1 MKSNKVLSIVGCI
14 LLVIAAGLMNMR
26 CEMLKARQ
34 EAQQANFQKV
44 LVLKSKAYEKAELND
59 SIVWE
64 VNR

>member
-1 MKSNKVLSIVGCI
+1 MKSNKVLSIVGGV
-14 LLVIAAGLMNMR
+14 LLVGAGLMNMR

-34 EAQQANFQKV
+34 EAQQAGFQKA
-44 LVLKSKAYEKAELND
+44 LVEKSKGHEKAELND

>member
-14 LLVIAAGLMNMR
+14 LLVLAAGLIMKY
-26 CEMLKARQ
+26 EMLKARQ
-34 EAQQANFQKV
+34 EAQQAGFQKA
-44 LVLKSKAYEKAELND
+44 LVEKSKGHEKAELND

>member
-1 MKSNKVLSIVGCI
+1 MKSNKVLSIVGGVLFI
-14 LLVIAAGLMNMR
+14 IGTGLIMK
-26 CEMLKARQ
+26 CEQIRARQ
-34 EAQQANFQKV
+34 EAQQAQFQKV

>member
-1 MKSNKVLSIVGCI
+1 MKSNKVLSIVASV
-14 LLVIAAGLMNMR
+14 LLVIAAGLFMK
-26 CEMLKARQ
+26 CEQIKAQ
-34 EAQQANFQKV
+34 QDIAQANFQKV

>member
-1 MKSNKVLSIVGCI
+1 MKSNKVLSIVGGV
-14 LLVIAAGLMNMR
+14 LLVIAAGLNMR

-34 EAQQANFQKV
+34 DIAQAKFQKV

>member
-1 MKSNKVLSIVGCI
+1 MKSNKVLSIVASVLFIIGTG
-14 LLVIAAGLMNMR
+14 LVMK

-34 EAQQANFQKV
+34 EAQQAGFQKA
-44 LVLKSKAYEKAELND
+44 LVEKSKGHEKAELND

>member
-1 MKSNKVLSIVGCI
+1 MKSNKVLSIVGGV
-14 LLVIAAGLMNMR
+14 LLVIAAGLFMK
-26 CEMLKARQ
+26 CEQIKAQ
-34 EAQQANFQKV
+34 QDIAQANFQKV